1 MSTYAPPTYPTRN
14 GNGQRGSYAKP
25 SPDEAERR
33 QRNLER
39 AYVLGAAELADEVIA
54 LLDRVE
60 SPDWRLVETGIG
72 PLDAALT
79 IAPSTVTVLSGR
91 PGMGK
96 STVAKILAMREMRGI
111 ARSEHA
117 GKRVVVYVTLEEGA
131 DKLAIQLGGVGATYR
146 DIVRGDYDRALIRR
160 RADRLVTTLGA
171 LKVIRHPG
179 IMGGRL
185 APAVSAEIVLRSVER
200 MVADEGLVV
209 SMLVLDYL
217 QLMKADGREAS
228 ERSKTEHV
236 TAASNGAVMLSRS
249 LRCPVILAVQA
260 GRDVDNRALP
270 LPTLADM
277 QFASAIEQDAD
288 NILGLYRPASDEKHQ
303 AKIDAEGESWIE
315 DPRLKVTPELMLMNV
330 IKSRN
335 DGCAGW
341 RFGAHVD
348 PVRFEMH
355 SIDMRG

>member
-1 MSTYAPPTYPTRN
+1 MSAPTPAAVRN
-14 GNGQRGSYAKP
+14 GNAPRGAYARLSPEDADRQR
-25 SPDEAERR
+25 
-33 QRNLER
+33 RNLER
-39 AYVLGAAELADEVIA
+39 AYVLGAVELADEVSA

-60 SPDWRLVETGIG
+60 SPNWRLVETGIG

-79 IAPSTVTVLSGR
+79 IAPSTVTVLAGR

-117 GKRVVVYVTLEEGA
+117 GRRVVVYVTLEEGA
-131 DKLAIQLGGVGATYR
+131 DKLAVQLGGVGASYR
-146 DIVRGDYDRALIRR
+146 DIVRGHYDRGLIRR
-160 RADRLVTTLGA
+160 RADRLVTALGP

-179 IMGGRL
+179 ILGGRL
-185 APAVSAEIVLRSVER
+185 APAVSSEIVLRAIER
-200 MVADEGLVV
+200 MVADDGLQV

-228 ERSKTEHV
+228 DRSKTEHV

-260 GRDVDNRALP
+260 GREVDSRAMP
-270 LPTLADM
+270 LPTMGDL

-288 NILGLYRPASDEKHQ
+288 NVLGLYRPAADEKHQ

-315 DPRLKVTPELMLMNV
+315 SPRLKVTPELMLMNV

-348 PVRFEMH
+348 PVLFEMH
-355 SIDMRG
+355 AIDMGVQS